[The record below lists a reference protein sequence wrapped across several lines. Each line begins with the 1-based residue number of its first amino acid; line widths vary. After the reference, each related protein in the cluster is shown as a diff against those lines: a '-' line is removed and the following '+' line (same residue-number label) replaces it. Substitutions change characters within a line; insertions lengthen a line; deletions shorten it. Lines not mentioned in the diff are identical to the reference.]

1 MDIKFKDVVKGTVR
15 CAGLSFVVGTTL
27 YVGSKLGKGINKAID
42 KAFPDNN
49 KK

>member
-1 MDIKFKDVVKGTVR
+1 MDIKFKDVVKGAVR
-15 CAGLSFVVGTTL
+15 SAGFTFVVGTTL

-42 KAFPDNN
+42 KAFSDN